1 MNVHAD
7 HVVKDGRAVGVSSG
21 TAYSYFYRQVLS
33 HGLVDLDQAE
43 IGNEVVVRWGDHGR
57 RIKDVRATVERFPYL
72 SEGRNDQVD
81 TATLAA
87 AR

>member
-1 MNVHAD
+1 VTN
-7 HVVKDGRAVGVSSG
+7 GTSIGYSSG
-21 TAYSYFYRQVLS
+21 TIYSYFHRQVLS
-33 HGLVDLDQAE
+33 LGSIDVDQEE
-43 IGNEVVVRWGDHGR
+43 IGNEVVVQWGDHGR

-72 SEGRNDQVD
+72 AEGRNDQVD